1 MSTRGIFITVEG
13 IEGSGKSTQ
22 LKRLSAG
29 LKTSGRNVVV
39 TREPGGTPLA
49 ERIRAV
55 LLDPQEEGM
64 DPIAELFLYAAARRQ
79 HVADLVRP
87 ALDTGAIVLSDRF
100 TDATLAYQGFGRLL
114 ELDQLRLINH
124 IATGGLEPDVTLI
137 FDLSEVTGLERAR
150 ARNAASNNEQEGR
163 LEGEDLKFHRRV
175 REGYLSLAQTAPRY
189 AVIDAEGSVEEVEAR
204 VNAAIAQRFPQLRLP

>member
-22 LKRLSAG
+22 LKRLSAA

-79 HVADLVRP
+79 HVADLIRP
-87 ALDTGAIVLSDRF
+87 ALETGALVLSDRF
-100 TDATLAYQGFGRLL
+100 T
-114 ELDQLRLINH
+114 
-124 IATGGLEPDVTLI
+124 
-137 FDLSEVTGLERAR
+137 
-150 ARNAASNNEQEGR
+150 
-163 LEGEDLKFHRRV
+163 
-175 REGYLSLAQTAPRY
+175 
-189 AVIDAEGSVEEVEAR
+189 
-204 VNAAIAQRFPQLRLP
+204 

>member
-22 LKRLSAG
+22 LKRLSAA

-79 HVADLVRP
+79 HVADLIRP
-87 ALDTGAIVLSDRF
+87 ALETGALVLSDRF

-114 ELDQLRLINH
+114 ELDQLRLINQ
-124 IATGGLEPDVTLI
+124 IATGGLEPDLTLV
-137 FDLSEVTGLERAR
+137 FDLSEVTGLGRAR
-150 ARNAASNNEQEGR
+150 ARNVASNNEQEGR

-175 REGYLSLAQTAPRY
+175 REGYLSLAQTSPRF
-189 AVIDAEGSVEEVEAR
+189 AVIDADGSVEEVEAR
-204 VNAAIAQRFPQLRLP
+204 VNAAIAKRFPQLQLS